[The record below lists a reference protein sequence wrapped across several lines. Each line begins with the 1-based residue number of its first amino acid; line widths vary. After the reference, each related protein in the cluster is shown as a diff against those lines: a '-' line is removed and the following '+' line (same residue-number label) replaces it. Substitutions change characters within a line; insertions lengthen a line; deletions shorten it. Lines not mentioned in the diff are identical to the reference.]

1 MSSDFATMLK
11 DTLNKMEERIDF
23 CQSNPDDEGAA
34 NRMANRMVEM
44 TTNNI
49 NNWKLFTPHIII
61 CLLL

>member
-1 MSSDFATMLK
+1 MLK

-23 CQSNPDDEGAA
+23 CQSNPDDEGA

-49 NNWKLFTPHIII
+49 GN
-61 CLLL
+61 